1 MKVKKNDQLI
11 DIKLIALPYI
21 GLLVKA
27 LPCRLQ
33 NDSPPHSLDASNID
47 KNEYHSESLDGLMEV
62 TEHCVYDNNNVIK
75 VANMSNEMSYVN
87 LNKIIEDECDVIP
100 NEIQGAQEALMAN
113 NIYLNI
119 DKTAYYASES
129 ETNNTINSNNNHKM
143 NNFYMQ
149 ATPTIACNNN
159 SDNCAVK
166 SIVSTPNQKTITNF
180 NSSTVVN
187 SGDNNINSH
196 MNANNKNTFANCN
209 IAVHGNGKHCCQI
222 EPIMLQVFSFFL
234 SFSLNFFC
242 FCFRAMSLLCV
253 ILHTA
258 FELIIQNLNELK
270 QN

>member
-1 MKVKKNDQLI
+1 MN
-11 DIKLIALPYI
+11 I

-33 NDSPPHSLDASNID
+33 NDSPPHSLNASNVD
-47 KNEYHSESLDGLMEV
+47 KNVYHSESLDGRMEV

-75 VANMSNEMSYVN
+75 MANVSNEMSYVN
-87 LNKIIEDECDVIP
+87 LNKIIEDECDVIT

-113 NIYLNI
+113 NMNLNI

-129 ETNNTINSNNNHKM
+129 ETNNAYDNTINSNNNHKM

-166 SIVSTPNQKTITNF
+166 SIVSTPNQKTINNF
-180 NSSTVVN
+180 NSTTVVN

-209 IAVHGNGKHCCQI
+209 IAVHGNGKHCS
-222 EPIMLQVFSFFL
+222 VRSNRSSFNIFYFFYL
-234 SFSLNFFC
+234 SLVISFVIVIIPNHEW
-242 FCFRAMSLLCV
+242 LCGYFTYCICV
-253 ILHTA
+253 DCA
-258 FELIIQNLNELK
+258 EFE
-270 QN
+270 